1 MQTKEA
7 KPSPGNGIQPGFQPY
22 LTRNDKQAKIFIW
35 TVSIIV
41 FVAVAVLSK
50 LKLNVDLGFDPH
62 LFAKANA
69 IINFTVTI
77 LLLAGLWAIKSQ
89 KYLLHKRIMI
99 AAIVLSILFLVSYIC
114 HHLFAAETKFGDIDH
129 NGIVSADE
137 KTLGGSLR
145 IIYYFILA
153 THIPLAGII
162 LPFILFTAY
171 RSLTG
176 EYQRHKKLARI
187 TWPVW
192 LYVAITG
199 VVVYLMISPYYSLIS

>member
-1 MQTKEA
+1 MQTIKSEA
-7 KPSPGNGIQPGFQPY
+7 VPGNEIQTGFQPY

-35 TVSIIV
+35 TVSIVV
-41 FVAVAVLSK
+41 FVAVAILSK

-69 IINFTVTI
+69 IINFIVTFF
-77 LLLAGLWAIKSQ
+77 LLAGLWAVKSQ

-199 VVVYLMISPYYSLIS
+199 VVVYLMISPYYS

>member
-1 MQTKEA
+1 METIKSEA
-7 KPSPGNGIQPGFQPY
+7 VPGNEIQPGFQPY
-22 LTRNDKQAKIFIW
+22 LTRNDSRAKIFIW

-50 LKLNVDLGFDPH
+50 VKLNVDLGFDPH

-77 LLLAGLWAIKSQ
+77 LLVAGLWAVKSQ
-89 KYLLHKRIMI
+89 KYLLHKKIML
-99 AAIVLSILFLVSYIC
+99 AAIILSILFLVSYIC
-114 HHLFAAETKFGDIDH
+114 HHLFAGETKFGDIDH

-145 IIYYFILA
+145 IVYYFLLG

-176 EYQRHKKLARI
+176 EYQKHKKIARI

-192 LYVAITG
+192 LYVAVTG
-199 VVVYLMISPYYSLIS
+199 VVVYLMISPYYN